1 MKQFWIVGLA
11 STVWVSLPLLAEA
24 AVFTY
29 SVPLEASQ
37 EVAPNFSDSQA
48 TGTATGALDG
58 IPTDWVFSYTVD
70 YSGLE
75 AGLADGHIHL
85 GDRGTN
91 GPVTHFLDNIDNFV
105 GTTTGTVVG
114 DWTSADVIT
123 AGLVPPEV
131 VYNSFLEGNYYFNIH
146 TEAFPGGE
154 IRGQIE
160 PLSRVPE
167 PSLVL
172 GLLSLGL
179 LQAASR
185 LGKFKQKG

>member
-11 STVWVSLPLLAEA
+11 GTVWVGLPLLAEA

-58 IPTDWVFSYTVD
+58 IPTDWVFGYTVN

-91 GPVTHFLDNIDNFV
+91 GPVTHFLDNIDDFK
-105 GTTTGTVVG
+105 GTTEGTIVG
-114 DWTSADVIT
+114 DWTSADVIA

-131 VYNSFLEGNYYFNIH
+131 VYNNFLAGNYYFNIH

-160 PLSRVPE
+160 PLNRVPE

-179 LQAASR
+179 LLATSR
-185 LGKFKQKG
+185 LGKLKQKG